1 MPTEEFR
8 MWEQDLDKEERKNAR
23 LSNAQKDQEFDDFD
37 DNFYDDFVIIE
48 RQKQQEQMQHA
59 KIVEEE
65 KIKDEGGET

>member
-23 LSNAQKDQEFDDFD
+23 LSNTQKDQEFDDFD

-48 RQKQQEQMQHA
+48 RQK
-59 KIVEEE
+59 
-65 KIKDEGGET
+65 